1 MLKYVAMK
9 MGSERPMLSKPEH
22 ICCAEAN
29 SYRKKD
35 YDQRDGVDLVHAA
48 LSHMADVDGNRV
60 KTVRPMARACSGHA
74 GGRTASDD
82 ASPLS
87 THDQPQD
94 GDSNGENYK

>member
-9 MGSERPMLSKPEH
+9 MGRERPMLSKPKH

-35 YDQRDGVDLVHAA
+35 YDQRNGVDLVHAA

-60 KTVRPMARACSGHA
+60 KTVRPMARACSGDA
-74 GGRTASDD
+74 LLRTK